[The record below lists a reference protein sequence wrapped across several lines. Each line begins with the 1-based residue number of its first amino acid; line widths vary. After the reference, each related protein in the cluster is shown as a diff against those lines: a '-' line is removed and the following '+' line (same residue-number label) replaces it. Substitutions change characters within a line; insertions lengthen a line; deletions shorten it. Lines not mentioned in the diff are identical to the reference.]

1 MNQFNVFIL
10 SFLSFLLSAV
20 CPDKVFVNTK
30 IYTLNESMP
39 NASVLAIKADKIH
52 YIGNNSIDLDQCSG
66 TKVYDLEGS
75 YVYPGFVDSHA
86 HLRGVGFR
94 ELNLDLS
101 STSSKKEMLERTNA
115 YLAKNPNSAVLVGRG
130 WIEKNWSNKAFPN
143 TL

>member
-1 MNQFNVFIL
+1 MNQLNVFIL

-30 IYTLNESMP
+30 IYTLNKSMP
-39 NASVLAIKADKIH
+39 NASVLAIKDDKIH
-52 YIGNNSIDLDQCSG
+52 YIGNNPIDLDQCSG

-101 STSSKKEMLERTNA
+101 NTCLLYTSPSPRD
-115 YLAKNPNSAVLVGRG
+115 RG
-130 WIEKNWSNKAFPN
+130 
-143 TL
+143 

>member
-52 YIGNNSIDLDQCSG
+52 YI
-66 TKVYDLEGS
+66 
-75 YVYPGFVDSHA
+75 
-86 HLRGVGFR
+86 
-94 ELNLDLS
+94 
-101 STSSKKEMLERTNA
+101 
-115 YLAKNPNSAVLVGRG
+115 
-130 WIEKNWSNKAFPN
+130 
-143 TL
+143 

>member
-20 CPDKVFVNTK
+20 CPDKVFLNTK

-52 YIGNNSIDLDQCSG
+52 YIGNNPIELDQCSG

-101 STSSKKEMLERTNA
+101 STFSKKEMLCLLYTSPSPRDRTRSRM
-115 YLAKNPNSAVLVGRG
+115 PSSA
-130 WIEKNWSNKAFPN
+130 
-143 TL
+143 

>member
-1 MNQFNVFIL
+1 MNKLKVFFL

-30 IYTLNESMP
+30 IYTLNESIP
-39 NASVLAIKADKIH
+39 NASVMAIKADKIH
-52 YIGNNSIDLDQCSG
+52 YIGNNPIDLDQCSG

-101 STSSKKEMLERTNA
+101 NTFSKEEMLARTNA
-115 YLAKNPNSAVLVGRG
+115 YLAKIQIVPYLLVEGG
-130 WIEKNWSNKAFPN
+130 LKK
-143 TL
+143 LV